1 MEIICELGGLKGIYT
16 NHSRKQRRATQ
27 IYMAGVDEQ
36 EILAKSG
43 HMYEKKT
50 VLKYK
55 QSSTKIQ
62 QKVAY
67 VLNLPP
73 TTYVMYLFLNVLKTA
88 KNAIFKHY
96 HFYFKI

>member
-43 HMYEKKT
+43 HMYEKNNR
-50 VLKYK
+50 
-55 QSSTKIQ
+55 
-62 QKVAY
+62 A
-67 VLNLPP
+67 
-73 TTYVMYLFLNVLKTA
+73 
-88 KNAIFKHY
+88 
-96 HFYFKI
+96 